1 MSGRLV
7 HWARAWPARRVALA
21 AVAGLLLVC
30 AAWLGGQGPV
40 GAQEGER
47 EGAADPKSVAEVR
60 ISGLRGSLTYGG
72 SDSFTVTASNLTTVV
87 GYDVIVSRNNG
98 TLGIGAC
105 GTSSQTQR
113 VSGVTSQDLSFTV
126 HACWAGSGTVTA
138 VVRRSG
144 LTINEN
150 AYSQAVTVQ
159 ATAPHA
165 PARPTA
171 PNPQAREFTAQWQA
185 PSNTGGTAL
194 TGYRVVMRKDGASW
208 PGDDSSHVK
217 KVCASTRRY
226 THDELTPNRIY
237 WFRVKA
243 CNGANHSRCSGWSPQ
258 ASVTLPID
266 RPDKPTWEAFTAET
280 TQIRVTWSAPQDT
293 GGVGLTGYGLRHWR
307 KGATEPSNAEVVV
320 NAQTSAR
327 TFGGLAANTG
337 YRFSIQAC
345 NGTNRYSGWT
355 NKDGTTKPTPT
366 PTPEPPPVPGTPAAP
381 HSILSDQ
388 IGANSFR
395 VRWSPHAETGGRAL
409 TGFGILVRKS
419 GSSWDESRT
428 IWVGKSSPHRYSVT
442 GRDPGTTYVVK
453 IKSCNGSGG
462 KTSCSAWS
470 SDHRVTTTVVEV
482 NTGTRPV
489 VRNPVT
495 PTCPYTTGT
504 KTAWGKPMNLDVTPH
519 EGREITLCWTPVTD
533 ADSYTVSATH
543 NLTNRS
549 PTFSE
554 VKGTIANTTMVI
566 KLDDIYRSTADTGL
580 GNHKAYG
587 FKVRAK
593 RRSSSATAESDM
605 IIIIDTPIT
614 KADGKSTSGV
624 GNGKVLVEWNSVGS
638 ILGAAYSQGEYDL
651 RNRKSNASHNA
662 SSPRNS
668 DFLESTGD
676 PAENKASPFAIRNLA
691 TNVVYAIQ
699 LVYRAE
705 GPSANTADDDIWV
718 FAARDAYAWVSDQP
732 IADGSRVAGVP
743 VTSRVTGTTFS
754 YKICTTTFL
763 LDNRVET
770 WVSLITAAFDRWQ
783 AAVTTDLI
791 TIDRD
796 TDPCTDY
803 HTVASNILDHY
814 VILKTNPVFSD
825 YSHEDLVGLVEHF
838 IETAINERVAK
849 LQRDDKAATEIKMLN
864 DRDGVEGY
872 LESQGVFTEIS
883 SYIGH
888 RTDCWYR
895 PKTKDGAIVTSPS
908 GRVLWDRR
916 KPEALMCYSAHVVE
930 LLGSDGTP
938 IADRHESGDVFIR
951 RSMFESDPLLRP
963 ASDATFNFCG
973 NAGDDPNSA
982 FQSFLHE
989 AGHSLGI
996 GGGAGAHATDQQASV
1011 MNDAYEADC
1020 APHPADIM
1028 ALYALYQTR

>member
-1 MSGRLV
+1 MGGWL
-7 HWARAWPARRVALA
+7 ARRVRGWPARRAALA
-21 AVAGLLLVC
+21 AVAGL
-30 AAWLGGQGPV
+30 
-40 GAQEGER
+40 
-47 EGAADPKSVAEVR
+47 
-60 ISGLRGSLTYGG
+60 
-72 SDSFTVTASNLTTVV
+72 TT
-87 GYDVIVSRNNG
+87 
-98 TLGIGAC
+98 
-105 GTSSQTQR
+105 
-113 VSGVTSQDLSFTV
+113 
-126 HACWAGSGTVTA
+126 
-138 VVRRSG
+138 
-144 LTINEN
+144 NEN
-150 AYSQAVTVQ
+150 AYSQGVTVQ
-159 ATAPHA
+159 ARAPHA
-165 PARPTA
+165 PLRPTA
-171 PNPQAREFTAQWQA
+171 PNPKAREFTAQWQA
-185 PSNTGGTAL
+185 PGDTGGTGL
-194 TGYRVVMRKDGASW
+194 TGYHVIMRPNGAAW
-208 PGDDSSHVK
+208 PPDRDAK
-217 KVCASTRRY
+217 KVGATTRSQRFSK
-226 THDELTPNRIY
+226 LTPNRIY
-237 WFRVKA
+237 WFKVKA
-243 CNGANHSRCSGWSPQ
+243 CNGANQTRCSGWSPQ
-258 ASVTLPID
+258 ASVTLPIGT
-266 RPDKPTWEAFTAET
+266 PGKPTWESFTEES
-280 TQIRVTWSAPQDT
+280 TQIRVTWSAPGDT
-293 GGVGLTGYGLRHWR
+293 GGVGLTGYGLRHWQ
-307 KGATEPSNAEVVV
+307 KGATEPSSAQVVV

-327 TFGGLAANTG
+327 TFGGLTPNTG

-345 NGTNRYSGWT
+345 NGPSRCSGWT
-355 NKDGTTKPTPT
+355 NKDGTTKRTPT
-366 PTPEPPPVPGTPAAP
+366 PTPEPPPATGTPTAP

-428 IWVGKSSPHRYSVT
+428 VWVGKSPPHRYSVT

-470 SDHRVTTTVVEV
+470 SDHRVTTGFTEV

-495 PTCPYTTGT
+495 PTCPYSTAT
-504 KTAWGKPMNLDVTPH
+504 KTAWGKPQNLDVTPQ
-519 EGREITLCWTPVTD
+519 EPRQITLCWTPVTD
-533 ADSYTVSATH
+533 AESYTVSATH
-543 NLTNRS
+543 NPTDRS
-549 PTFSE
+549 PTFGE

-566 KLDDIYRSTADTGL
+566 KLDDIYQSTADTGL
-580 GNHKAYG
+580 GQHKAYG
-587 FKVRAK
+587 FKVVAK
-593 RRSSSATAESDM
+593 RRRSSATAESEM

-651 RNRKSNASHNA
+651 RNRKSRASHNA

-668 DFLESTGD
+668 DFFESTGN
-676 PAENKASPFAIRNLA
+676 PAENKTSPFAIRNLA
-691 TNVVYAIQ
+691 TNAVYAIQ

-705 GPSANTADDDIWV
+705 GPSADTADDDIWV
-718 FAARDAYAWVSDQP
+718 FAARDAYAWVSDEAIP
-732 IADGSRVAGVP
+732 DGSRVAGVP
-743 VTSRVTGTTFS
+743 VTSRVTDTTFS

-791 TIDRD
+791 AIQRD

-803 HTVASNILDHY
+803 HTTASLILERYEHLRTHPD
-814 VILKTNPVFSD
+814 LSG
-825 YSHEDLVGLVEHF
+825 YSKEALIGLVELF
-838 IETAINERVAK
+838 IDTTIRERVAR

-872 LESQGVFTEIS
+872 LERQGVFTEIS

-888 RTDCWYR
+888 RTDCWYS
-895 PKTKDGAIVTSPS
+895 PKTKHGAIVTSPS
-908 GRVLWDRR
+908 GRVLWDRK

-930 LLGSDGTP
+930 LLRNDGTH

-963 ASDATFNFCG
+963 ASDAMFNLCG
-973 NAGDDPNSA
+973 NAGDDPNTA

-989 AGHSLGI
+989 AGHALGI
-996 GGGAGAHATDQQASV
+996 GGAAGAHATDQQASV

>member
-1 MSGRLV
+1 M
-7 HWARAWPARRVALA
+7 
-21 AVAGLLLVC
+21 
-30 AAWLGGQGPV
+30 
-40 GAQEGER
+40 
-47 EGAADPKSVAEVR
+47 
-60 ISGLRGSLTYGG
+60 
-72 SDSFTVTASNLTTVV
+72 
-87 GYDVIVSRNNG
+87 
-98 TLGIGAC
+98 
-105 GTSSQTQR
+105 
-113 VSGVTSQDLSFTV
+113 
-126 HACWAGSGTVTA
+126 
-138 VVRRSG
+138 
-144 LTINEN
+144 
-150 AYSQAVTVQ
+150 
-159 ATAPHA
+159 
-165 PARPTA
+165 RPTA
-171 PNPQAREFTAQWQA
+171 PNPKAREFTAQWQA
-185 PSNTGGTAL
+185 PGDTGGTAL
-194 TGYRVVMRKDGASW
+194 TGYHVIMRPNAAAW
-208 PGDDSSHVK
+208 PPDSQAK
-217 KVCASTRRY
+217 KVGASTRRQRFSG
-226 THDELTPNRIY
+226 LSPNRIY
-237 WFRVKA
+237 WFKVKA
-243 CNGANHSRCSGWSPQ
+243 CNGANQTRCSGWSPQ

-345 NGTNRYSGWT
+345 NGTNRCSGWT

-533 ADSYTVSATH
+533 AESYTVSATH

-566 KLDDIYRSTADTGL
+566 KLDDIYKSTADTGL

-732 IADGSRVAGVP
+732 IADWQSGRWC
-743 VTSRVTGTTFS
+743 TGDQS
-754 YKICTTTFL
+754 
-763 LDNRVET
+763 
-770 WVSLITAAFDRWQ
+770 
-783 AAVTTDLI
+783 
-791 TIDRD
+791 
-796 TDPCTDY
+796 
-803 HTVASNILDHY
+803 
-814 VILKTNPVFSD
+814 
-825 YSHEDLVGLVEHF
+825 
-838 IETAINERVAK
+838 
-849 LQRDDKAATEIKMLN
+849 
-864 DRDGVEGY
+864 
-872 LESQGVFTEIS
+872 
-883 SYIGH
+883 GH
-888 RTDCWYR
+888 RHDLFVQDLYDDVSVGQQSRDLGFTHHRSLRSLAGRRNDGFDHDRSRHRPMYR
-895 PKTKDGAIVTSPS
+895 LP
-908 GRVLWDRR
+908 
-916 KPEALMCYSAHVVE
+916 
-930 LLGSDGTP
+930 
-938 IADRHESGDVFIR
+938 
-951 RSMFESDPLLRP
+951 
-963 ASDATFNFCG
+963 
-973 NAGDDPNSA
+973 
-982 FQSFLHE
+982 
-989 AGHSLGI
+989 HS
-996 GGGAGAHATDQQASV
+996 
-1011 MNDAYEADC
+1011 C
-1020 APHPADIM
+1020 
-1028 ALYALYQTR
+1028 